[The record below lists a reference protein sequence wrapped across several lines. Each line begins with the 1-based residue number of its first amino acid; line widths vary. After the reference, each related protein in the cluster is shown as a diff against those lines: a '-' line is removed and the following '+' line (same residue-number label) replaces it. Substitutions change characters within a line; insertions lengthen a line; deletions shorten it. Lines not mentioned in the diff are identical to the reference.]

1 MALLD
6 SSLTSCKSQFFI
18 TSGFTTPSFTPNA
31 SSEHGT
37 WEISSVENIMRKGE
51 EGVGSIAVGFEIIW
65 DPRPSHSDS
74 VGLG

>member
-6 SSLTSCKSQFFI
+6 SSLTPCKSQFFI

-37 WEISSVENIMRKGE
+37 WEISSVETIMRKGE
-51 EGVGSIAVGFEIIW
+51 EGVGSVAVGFEIIW
-65 DPRPSHSDS
+65 DPGPSHSD
-74 VGLG
+74 